1 MLSSEDLE
9 RFYFQYQTEAVPLGM
24 SVQTFCLRNNVPYNI
39 FHKWYKD
46 TRKKIVEVQVDG
58 VPSGPPSESGPSS
71 PSGETPV
78 KKDSPSPHAV
88 HRYRKPERSGD
99 ASRAYIRGADLEQWP
114 AYPPERSGLS
124 GSVPSDPKAGGPMLS
139 VTGINRF
146 YYLRGFTDM
155 RCKHSRVLSVIR
167 EQLHREPSDGD
178 IYIVMSKDRR
188 IVRLFAYDN
197 RSYSLFEKKFV
208 AGYQFMRI
216 IKDDEGNEVA
226 YRIDWKD
233 VVLLLENPV
242 IKSLKI
248 R

>member
-1 MLSSEDLE
+1 
-9 RFYFQYQTEAVPLGM
+9 
-24 SVQTFCLRNNVPYNI
+24 
-39 FHKWYKD
+39 
-46 TRKKIVEVQVDG
+46 
-58 VPSGPPSESGPSS
+58 
-71 PSGETPV
+71 
-78 KKDSPSPHAV
+78 
-88 HRYRKPERSGD
+88 
-99 ASRAYIRGADLEQWP
+99 
-114 AYPPERSGLS
+114 
-124 GSVPSDPKAGGPMLS
+124 MLS

-188 IVRLFAYDN
+188 IPFACSPMITVRIVFSRKSLFPG
-197 RSYSLFEKKFV
+197 YSL
-208 AGYQFMRI
+208 AGI

-233 VVLLLENPV
+233 VVLLLENLL